1 MEKEKSNGNKYLFD
15 LAVFLA
21 TSARG
26 CVEEPHLY
34 GPFRLIDALSRLTE
48 LPKYAAC
55 IKEDPFLAEMKRV
68 IDEKKFLVVS
78 DTEAF
83 KAFLENLVRE
93 FAKELKRRSLERR
106 KFTSN

>member
-1 MEKEKSNGNKYLFD
+1 MKKEKSDGDKYLFD

-34 GPFRLIDALSRLTE
+34 GPFRLVDALSRLIE

-55 IKEDPFLAEMKRV
+55 IKEEPFLAKMKRV

-83 KAFLENLVRE
+83 KAFLDSLVRE
-93 FAKELKRRSLERR
+93 FAKELKRRSLETR
-106 KFTSN
+106 

>member
-1 MEKEKSNGNKYLFD
+1 MRKEKSNGDKYLFD

-34 GPFRLIDALSRLTE
+34 GPFRLIDALSRLIE

-55 IKEDPFLAEMKRV
+55 IKEDPFLAKMKRV
-68 IDEKKFLVVS
+68 INEKKFLVVS
-78 DTEAF
+78 DAEAF
-83 KAFLENLVRE
+83 KVFLESLVRE

-106 KFTSN
+106 

>member
-1 MEKEKSNGNKYLFD
+1 MRKEKSNGDKYLFD

-34 GPFRLIDALSRLTE
+34 GPFRLIDALSRLIE
-48 LPKYAAC
+48 LSKYAAC
-55 IKEDPFLAEMKRV
+55 IKEDPFLARMKRV

-78 DTEAF
+78 DREAF
-83 KAFLENLVRE
+83 KAFLDSLVGE
-93 FAKELKRRSLERR
+93 FAKELKRRSLETR
-106 KFTSN
+106 

>member
-1 MEKEKSNGNKYLFD
+1 MKKEKSDGDKCLFD

-34 GPFRLIDALSRLTE
+34 GPFRLIDALSRLIE

-55 IKEDPFLAEMKRV
+55 IKEDPFLTKMKRV

-78 DTEAF
+78 DIEAF
-83 KAFLENLVRE
+83 KVFLDSLVRE

-106 KFTSN
+106 

>member
-1 MEKEKSNGNKYLFD
+1 MRKEKSNGDKYLFD

-34 GPFRLIDALSRLTE
+34 GPFRLIDALSRLIE

-55 IKEDPFLAEMKRV
+55 IKEDPFLAKMKRV

-83 KAFLENLVRE
+83 KTFLESLVRE

-106 KFTSN
+106 

>member
-1 MEKEKSNGNKYLFD
+1 MEKEKSNGDKYLFD

-34 GPFRLIDALSRLTE
+34 GPFRLVDALSRLIE
-48 LPKYAAC
+48 LPKYATC
-55 IKEDPFLAEMKRV
+55 IKEDKFLAKMKRV

-78 DTEAF
+78 DREAF
-83 KAFLENLVRE
+83 KAFLDSLVRE

-106 KFTSN
+106 